1 MNFELSEEQG
11 QLRDSV
17 QRVLA
22 DRYGFEQRR
31 AIASSEA
38 GWSESVWRQLV
49 ELGVTALTIPEQHGG
64 FGRGAAD
71 LLPVLEQFGRTLLM
85 EPFLASSV
93 LGATAVRLAGDPAAQ
108 SHWLGKLAAGQ
119 ALLAFA
125 HDETGARHAP
135 LWVET
140 RATVASTAT
149 GANWALTGSK
159 VNVLHGSLAERI
171 VVTARLCGNADACD
185 GLALFLVDP
194 KASGVTLREHRLVD
208 GTLAARLTLTDA
220 DAQPLGDP
228 ANGAAA
234 SSAIRGTLDAGM
246 AAACAESVGAI
257 QATYDLALAYLNTRK
272 QFGRVIG
279 SNQALRHRAAEMLVS
294 LETAR
299 SAAIAAAFAIDDP
312 GAEEAGADL
321 IRAKMLIGRHGRIVA
336 HAAIQLHG
344 GIGMTEEYAVG
355 HYLRRLTVLDQL
367 FGDADAHA
375 VRLGEL
381 MTCPRLVDG

>member
-1 MNFELSEEQG
+1 MNYQLSDEQT

-22 DRYGFEQRR
+22 DHYSFEQRR
-31 AIASSEA
+31 AITAGAA
-38 GWSESVWRQLV
+38 GWSTTVWQQLV
-49 ELGVTALTIPEQHGG
+49 ELGVTALTIPEANGG

-71 LLPVLEQFGRTLLM
+71 LLPVLEQFGRVMLM

-93 LGATAVRLAGDPAAQ
+93 LGATAVRLAGDAAAQ
-108 SHWLGKLAAGQ
+108 DRWLGKLASGE

-125 HDETGARHAP
+125 HDELGARHAP

-140 RATVASTAT
+140 RAVAN
-149 GANWALTGSK
+149 GAGWRLSGNK
-159 VNVLHGSLAERI
+159 VNVLHGALAERI
-171 VVTARLCGNADACD
+171 VVSARVSGQPADHD

-194 KASGVTLREHRLVD
+194 TAAGVSVRAHRLVD
-208 GTLAARLTLTDA
+208 GSLAAELSLSSA
-220 DAQPLGDP
+220 DAQPLGD
-228 ANGAAA
+228 ATNGAAA
-234 SSAIRGTLDAGM
+234 FNAIRGTLAAGM
-246 AAACAESVGAI
+246 AAVCAESVGAM
-257 QATYDLALAYLNTRK
+257 QAAYELAIDYVNTRK

-279 SNQALRHRAAEMLVS
+279 SNQALRHRVAEMLVS

-299 SAAIAAAFAIDDP
+299 SAAIAAALAIDDP
-312 GAEEAGADL
+312 GAEDANADL

-336 HAAIQLHG
+336 QGAIQLHG

-367 FGDADAHA
+367 FGDADAQA
-375 VRLGEL
+375 ARLA
-381 MTCPRLVDG
+381 RLILDPVEA